1 MAICRHWKRGR
12 CHLGDEC
19 GFQHPTERPHEL
31 PTSDGGYDEVHFLGH
46 AERMSRVQHP
56 EERPRELPT
65 SEQDYEELHFLGH
78 AERMSRVSW
87 RFGFNR
93 AHVRQAT
100 VHADLLTR
108 YDSRT
113 RR

>member
-19 GFQHPTERPHEL
+19 GFQHPTERAHEL
-31 PTSDGGYDEVHFLGH
+31 PTSNGGYDEVHFLGH
-46 AERMSRVQHP
+46 AERMSRFQHP
-56 EERPRELPT
+56 EEIPRELPT
-65 SEQDYEELHFLGH
+65 SDQDYEEVHFLGH

-93 AHVRQAT
+93 AISFKQPCT
-100 VHADLLTR
+100 QLC
-108 YDSRT
+108 
-113 RR
+113 